1 MNFSALHPTLD
12 KCKVAGIGV
21 LKNVNVRLAG
31 IKIANLTRESI
42 KILGV
47 HVSYEEKVQDDLNFC
62 KFIKNL
68 CNVIVPWRIRRL
80 SLENKIAIFKSLTV
94 LKIVLLEIIKKV
106 PNNVIEELKQIL
118 FVG

>member
-47 HVSYEEKVQDDLNFC
+47 HVSYEEKVQLMQCYNAMAYQKTVFGKQNSNF
-62 KFIKNL
+62 
-68 CNVIVPWRIRRL
+68 
-80 SLENKIAIFKSLTV
+80 
-94 LKIVLLEIIKKV
+94 
-106 PNNVIEELKQIL
+106 
-118 FVG
+118 